1 MFQIQHLENNSF
13 ELQQLLRLK
22 EEENQQNVGSMKD
35 ADQLEVIPDSQ
46 MEALQREKAEL
57 VQKLQS
63 TEENVKYI
71 SQEKEHLRIEME
83 VLQTEKDNM
92 VQTVHRLSETIE
104 RLVPVNLELQQE
116 LRKANNSLGEHKE
129 MSEDS
134 QLELEKLLM
143 YVKSQED
150 EVNTQKNLVLE
161 KQQMFQKLEEEIK
174 EETKHLKEKLGTQR
188 GGQGDK
194 SFENKII

>member
-35 ADQLEVIPDSQ
+35 AEQLEVIPDSQ

-71 SQEKEHLRIEME
+71 SQEKEHLRTEME

-104 RLVPVNLELQQE
+104 RLVPVVRIN
-116 LRKANNSLGEHKE
+116 
-129 MSEDS
+129 
-134 QLELEKLLM
+134 
-143 YVKSQED
+143 
-150 EVNTQKNLVLE
+150 
-161 KQQMFQKLEEEIK
+161 
-174 EETKHLKEKLGTQR
+174 
-188 GGQGDK
+188 
-194 SFENKII
+194 